1 MMTAPKIRA
10 LARFTRLIRIV
21 ALSLLSCCAST
32 NAKGQDGWGHLKG
45 RIVYGGDVPEVVTLD
60 IERDAEVCGKHG
72 LTDESLVVNK
82 DNRGIRYVA
91 IWLESKEPVPVHPDL
106 QTLPDKPP
114 VLDNKNCRFEP
125 HMQALRTNQLIHFTN
140 SDSVAHNAAVYV
152 RRTTPFSEVIPQN
165 QPLEKKF
172 AKAETLPTRVDCSIH
187 AWMKAWL
194 IITDHP
200 YVAITNESG
209 EFELKNIPAGDWKFR
224 FWHER
229 PGYLPSATCDGQPV
243 ELTKGSWTL
252 SIKPDEPINL
262 GDLTIDAAVFAKKK

>member
-1 MMTAPKIRA
+1 M
-10 LARFTRLIRIV
+10 
-21 ALSLLSCCAST
+21 
-32 NAKGQDGWGHLKG
+32 
-45 RIVYGGDVPEVVTLD
+45 YGGDPPEPVTLD

-91 IWLESKEPVPVHPDL
+91 IWIESKDAVPVHPDL
-106 QTLPDKPP
+106 KALPEKIP
-114 VLDNKNCRFEP
+114 VIDNKNCRFEP
-125 HMQALRTNQLIHFTN
+125 HMQAIRTNQIIHFTN
-140 SDSVAHNAAVYV
+140 SDPVAHNAAVYA

-194 IITDHP
+194 IVLDHP
-200 YVAITNESG
+200 YVAVTNENG
-209 EFELKNIPAGDWKFR
+209 EFELKNVPTGDWKFR

-229 PGYLPSATCDGQPV
+229 PGYIAAATTNGQPTP
-243 ELTKGSWTL
+243 LTKGSWTL
-252 SIKPDEPINL
+252 SIKPGETSEL
-262 GDLTIDAAVFAKKK
+262 GELVVEAAAFAGKKSK